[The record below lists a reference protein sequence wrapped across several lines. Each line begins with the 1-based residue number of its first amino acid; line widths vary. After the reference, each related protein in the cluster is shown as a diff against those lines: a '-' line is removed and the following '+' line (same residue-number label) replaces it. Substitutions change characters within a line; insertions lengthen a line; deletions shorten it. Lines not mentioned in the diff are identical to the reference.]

1 MENRWMRICCLL
13 LMICM
18 ATAWAPASAEEEYTI
33 DNIRQYVAGL
43 DEPVELADGTS
54 RPLINF
60 DNAATTPAL
69 IPVMDEVN
77 RKLLMYGSIGRG
89 FSQKSNYS
97 T

>member
-33 DNIRQYVAGL
+33 DNIRQYVAGV
-43 DEPVELADGTS
+43 DEPVELANGTT

-69 IPVMDEVN
+69 IPVMEDVSSAIFPS
-77 RKLLMYGSIGRG
+77 L
-89 FSQKSNYS
+89 
-97 T
+97 